1 MFPCTAKYPG
11 TKTSYKYSGIDLLPG
26 FVCFFVG
33 LFSELTSGIF
43 AGVGLHLILVL
54 YQISRPQVVV
64 EVRQTAAT
72 NTPYLYI
79 CPDQAVIFPSASFTR
94 AVISK
99 AGERA
104 GQSRLPVV
112 IDCLHINNTDFT
124 AARGFTAMLAEFKSR
139 QQEVFWLNIKPGV
152 HSVLYAVAGEEYRT
166 LSSPEDLDQDRTEA
180 GQENSVPTYR
190 NQDAELHV

>member
-104 GQSRLPVV
+104 GESRLPVV

-124 AARGFTAMLAEFKSR
+124 AARGFQAMLADFRSR
-139 QQEVFWLNIKPGV
+139 QQEVFWINIQSRVRDVLGAV
-152 HSVLYAVAGEEYRT
+152 VGEQFRTINNTGDIQLSV
-166 LSSPEDLDQDRTEA
+166 
-180 GQENSVPTYR
+180 
-190 NQDAELHV
+190 

>member
-1 MFPCTAKYPG
+1 MISFSPLYFQYIPILSPHILFPCTAKYPG

-54 YQISRPQVVV
+54 YQISRPKVVV

-72 NTPYLYI
+72 NTSYLYI
-79 CPDQAVIFPSASFTR
+79 CPDQAVIFPSATFTR

-124 AARGFTAMLAEFKSR
+124 AARGFQAMLADFRSR
-139 QQEVFWLNIKPGV
+139 QQEVFWINIQSRVRDVLGAVVGEQFRTINNTGDIQP
-152 HSVLYAVAGEEYRT
+152 SV
-166 LSSPEDLDQDRTEA
+166 
-180 GQENSVPTYR
+180 
-190 NQDAELHV
+190 

>member
-1 MFPCTAKYPG
+1 MISFSPLYFQYIPILSPHILFPCTAKYPG

-54 YQISRPQVVV
+54 YQISRPKVVV

-104 GQSRLPVV
+104 GESRLPVV

-124 AARGFTAMLAEFKSR
+124 AARGFQAMLADFRSR
-139 QQEVFWLNIKPGV
+139 QQEVFWINIQSRVRDVLGTVVGEQFRTINNTGDIQP
-152 HSVLYAVAGEEYRT
+152 SV
-166 LSSPEDLDQDRTEA
+166 
-180 GQENSVPTYR
+180 
-190 NQDAELHV
+190 